1 MIFGAK
7 SPILR
12 VKTARIMADEIW
24 REKDPYADQI
34 LATKFDWRDEQV
46 MQFIRRFI
54 MHGKIDAK
62 KNIKRLSA
70 IKSGQLIRSIGWKA
84 WSDSGGDAEVFQETY
99 LKYGQFV
106 ELAVGKNNP
115 YTPIDP
121 FTTRAWKPIPVR
133 GRKRRA
139 KPHSTAEMRKQARRF
154 ERLLVDHFSF
164 IGLGFMTYAAG
175 ANRENAEEIN
185 RLMMARRR

>member
-1 MIFGAK
+1 
-7 SPILR
+7 
-12 VKTARIMADEIW
+12 MANERF

-46 MQFIRRFI
+46 MQLIRRFI
-54 MHGKIDAK
+54 MHGKTDAK
-62 KNIKRLSA
+62 RNVKRLSA
-70 IKSGQLIRSIGWKA
+70 IKSGKLIRSIAWKA

-99 LKYGQFV
+99 MKYGQFV

-121 FTTRAWKPIPVR
+121 IMQRAWKPIPVR

-139 KPHSTAEMRKQARRF
+139 KPHSTAEMRKQAKRF

-164 IGLGFMTYAAG
+164 MGLGFMTYAAG

>member
-1 MIFGAK
+1 
-7 SPILR
+7 
-12 VKTARIMADEIW
+12 MAEEIW

-133 GRKRRA
+133 GKKRRA

-164 IGLGFMTYAAG
+164 MGLGFMTYAAG